1 VSDIDT
7 AVVSSLEALDLNRPI
22 REAGIL
28 IASVNVRFGGKADIA
43 RRLSD
48 FCF

>member
-22 REAGIL
+22 READMPVVL
-28 IASVNVRFGGKADIA
+28 RNVRFWG
-43 RRLSD
+43 
-48 FCF
+48 